1 MHFLGELHVESVP
14 ELRRRSR
21 NDLSDLL
28 RDKLGKI
35 MEALRVGVG
44 V

>member
-1 MHFLGELHVESVP
+1 MHFRGELHAESVP

-35 MEALRVGVG
+35 IDALRVGAG